1 MSIFSYAGQ
10 ALKMTN
16 PIDATKEIFRAGA
29 ESVKMAIE
37 SPKRWISDPTNVVQN
52 VLMDVE
58 QVSKTVP
65 YMNQTMTN
73 DDIPLKSDLTT
84 PIFNQSAYAEYQKEK
99 AAEEAAMAR
108 HMAEVRESIS
118 KSAADA
124 SESAGRRSAAQ
135 AAYDA
140 GIRAA
145 QEAAY
150 NSGINANQ
158 ESANSVVQNANEIA
172 VTYPD
177 GTYGIIE
184 DAQSAS
190 MVPYTNQ
197 RSGLNVTA
205 LFVYGLIGYGIY
217 KLITGNKKKGD

>member
-1 MSIFSYAGQ
+1 MSVFSYAGK

-37 SPKRWISDPTNVVQN
+37 SPTRWISDPTNVVHN

-58 QVSKTVP
+58 QISKTVP
-65 YMNQTMTN
+65 YMNQTMTD
-73 DDIPLKSDLTT
+73 DDIPLNQNVK
-84 PIFNQSAYAEYQKEK
+84 PVFNQSAYAEYQKEK
-99 AAEEAAMAR
+99 AAEEAAMIR
-108 HMAEVRESIS
+108 HMAEVRESLS

-145 QEAAY
+145 QKAAY
-150 NSGINANQ
+150 DSGFVDQ
-158 ESANSVVQNANEIA
+158 ETANSVVQNANEIA

-177 GTYGIIE
+177 GTAEIIE
-184 DAQSAS
+184 DAQNAS
-190 MVPYTNQ
+190 VVPYTNQ
-197 RSGLNVTA
+197 RSGMNVTA
-205 LFVYGLIGYGIY
+205 LLVYGLIGYGIY
-217 KLITGNKKKGD
+217 KLITGNKKKGE

>member
-1 MSIFSYAGQ
+1 MSVFSYATK

-37 SPKRWISDPTNVVQN
+37 SPKRWVSDPTNVVHN

-58 QVSKTVP
+58 QLTKTVP
-65 YMNQTMTN
+65 YMNQTMID
-73 DDIPLKSDLTT
+73 DDIPLNPNVK
-84 PIFNQSAYAEYQKEK
+84 PVFNQSAYAEYQKE
-99 AAEEAAMAR
+99 
-108 HMAEVRESIS
+108 
-118 KSAADA
+118 
-124 SESAGRRSAAQ
+124 ESAGRRSAAQ

-145 QEAAY
+145 QKAAY
-150 NSGINANQ
+150 DSGFVDQ
-158 ESANSVVQNANEIA
+158 ETANSVVQNANEIA

-177 GTYGIIE
+177 GTAEIIE
-184 DAQSAS
+184 DAQNAS
-190 MVPYTNQ
+190 IVPYTNQ

-205 LFVYGLIGYGIY
+205 LLVYGLIGYGVY
-217 KLITGNKKKGD
+217 KLITGNKKKGE

>member
-1 MSIFSYAGQ
+1 MSVFSYAGK

-37 SPKRWISDPTNVVQN
+37 SPTRWISDPTNVVHN

-58 QVSKTVP
+58 QISKTVP
-65 YMNQTMTN
+65 YMNQTMTD
-73 DDIPLKSDLTT
+73 DDIPLNQNVK
-84 PIFNQSAYAEYQKEK
+84 PVFNQSAYAEYQKEK
-99 AAEEAAMAR
+99 AAEEAAMIR
-108 HMAEVRESIS
+108 HMAEVRESLS

-145 QEAAY
+145 QKAAY
-150 NSGINANQ
+150 DSGFVDQ
-158 ESANSVVQNANEIA
+158 ETANSVVQNANEIA

-177 GTYGIIE
+177 GTAEIIE
-184 DAQSAS
+184 DAQNAS
-190 MVPYTNQ
+190 IVPYTNQ
-197 RSGLNVTA
+197 RSGMNVTA
-205 LFVYGLIGYGIY
+205 LLVYGLIGYGIY
-217 KLITGNKKKGD
+217 KLITGNKKKGE

>member
-1 MSIFSYAGQ
+1 MSIFSYAGK

-37 SPKRWISDPTNVVQN
+37 SPTRWISDPTNVVHN

-58 QVSKTVP
+58 QIYKTVP
-65 YMNQTMTN
+65 YMNQTMTD
-73 DDIPLKSDLTT
+73 DDIPLNNNLT
-84 PIFNQSAYAEYQKEK
+84 PMFNQSAYSEYQKEK

-108 HMAEVRESIS
+108 HMAEVREGLS

-124 SESAGRRSAAQ
+124 SASAGRRSAKQ

-145 QEAAY
+145 QKAAY
-150 NSGINANQ
+150 DSGFVDQ
-158 ESANSVVQNANEIA
+158 ETANSVVQNANEIA

-177 GTYGIIE
+177 GTAEIIE
-184 DAQSAS
+184 DAQNAS

-197 RSGLNVTA
+197 RSGMNLTA
-205 LFVYGLIGYGIY
+205 LLVYGLIGYGVY

>member
-1 MSIFSYAGQ
+1 MSVFSYAGK

-29 ESVKMAIE
+29 ESVRMAIE
-37 SPKRWISDPTNVVQN
+37 SPTRWISDPTNVVHN

-58 QVSKTVP
+58 QISKTVP
-65 YMNQTMTN
+65 YMNQTMTD
-73 DDIPLKSDLTT
+73 DDIPLNNNLT
-84 PIFNQSAYAEYQKEK
+84 PMFNQSAYAEYQKEQ
-99 AAEEAAMAR
+99 AAKDAAMAR
-108 HMAEVRESIS
+108 HMAEVREELS

-124 SESAGRRSAAQ
+124 SASAGRRSAAQ

-140 GIRAA
+140 GIKAA

-150 NSGINANQ
+150 NSGIADQ
-158 ESANSVVQNANEIA
+158 ETANSVVQNANEIA

-177 GTYGIIE
+177 GTSGIIE
-184 DAQSAS
+184 DAQNAS

-197 RSGLNVTA
+197 RSGLNLTA
-205 LFVYGLIGYGIY
+205 LLVYGLIGYGVY
-217 KLITGNKKKGD
+217 KLITGKKKGD

>member
-1 MSIFSYAGQ
+1 MSIFSYAGK

-29 ESVKMAIE
+29 ESVQMAIE
-37 SPKRWISDPTNVVQN
+37 SPKRWISDPTNVVHN

-58 QVSKTVP
+58 QISKTVP
-65 YMNQTMTN
+65 YMNQTMTD
-73 DDIPLKSDLTT
+73 DDIPLKNYST
-84 PIFNQSAYAEYQKEK
+84 PIFNQRAYAEYQKDK
-99 AAEEAAMAR
+99 AAEDAAMAR
-108 HMAEVRESIS
+108 HMAEVRESLS

-150 NSGINANQ
+150 NTGVNAGQ
-158 ESANSVVQNANEIA
+158 DSANSVVQNANEIA

-177 GTYGIIE
+177 GTSGIIE
-184 DAQSAS
+184 DAQNAS

-205 LFVYGLIGYGIY
+205 LIIYGLVGYGIY

>member
-1 MSIFSYAGQ
+1 MSIFSYAGK

-37 SPKRWISDPTNVVQN
+37 SPKRWISDPTNVVHN

-65 YMNQTMTN
+65 YMNQTMTDN
-73 DDIPLKSDLTT
+73 DIPLKSDLTT

-108 HMAEVRESIS
+108 HMAEVLESLS

-150 NSGINANQ
+150 NAGINANQ

-172 VTYPD
+172 LTYPD
-177 GTYGIIE
+177 GTSGIIE

-205 LFVYGLIGYGIY
+205 LLVYGLIGYGIY

>member
-1 MSIFSYAGQ
+1 MSVFSYAGK

-37 SPKRWISDPTNVVQN
+37 SPKRWISDPTNVVHN

-58 QVSKTVP
+58 QISKTVP
-65 YMNQTMTN
+65 YMNQTMTD
-73 DDIPLKSDLTT
+73 DDIPLNNNLT
-84 PIFNQSAYAEYQKEK
+84 PMFNQSAYSEYQKEK
-99 AAEEAAMAR
+99 AAEDAAMAR
-108 HMAEVRESIS
+108 HMAEVREGLS

-124 SESAGRRSAAQ
+124 SESAGRRSATQ
-135 AAYDA
+135 AAYNA
-140 GIRAA
+140 GIKAA
-145 QEAAY
+145 QEAMY
-150 NSGINANQ
+150 NAGINAGP
-158 ESANSVVQNANEIA
+158 ESSNSVVENATEIA

-177 GTYGIIE
+177 GTSGIIE
-184 DAQSAS
+184 DAQNAS
-190 MVPYTNQ
+190 IVPYTNQ

-205 LFVYGLIGYGIY
+205 LLVYGLIGYGVY

>member
-1 MSIFSYAGQ
+1 MSVFSYATK

-37 SPKRWISDPTNVVQN
+37 SPKRWVSDPTNVVHN
-52 VLMDVE
+52 VFMDVE
-58 QVSKTVP
+58 QLTKTVP
-65 YMNQTMTN
+65 YMNQTIID
-73 DDIPLKSDLTT
+73 DDIPLNPNVK
-84 PIFNQSAYAEYQKEK
+84 PVFNQSAYAEYQKEQ
-99 AAEEAAMAR
+99 AAKDAAMAR
-108 HMAEVRESIS
+108 HMAEVRESLS

-145 QEAAY
+145 QKAAY
-150 NSGINANQ
+150 DSGFVDQ
-158 ESANSVVQNANEIA
+158 ETANSVVQNANEIA

-177 GTYGIIE
+177 GTAEIIE
-184 DAQSAS
+184 DAQNAS
-190 MVPYTNQ
+190 IVPYTNQ

-205 LFVYGLIGYGIY
+205 LLVYGLIGYGVY
-217 KLITGNKKKGD
+217 KLITGNKKKGE

>member
-1 MSIFSYAGQ
+1 MSVFSYAGK

-29 ESVKMAIE
+29 ESVQMAIE
-37 SPKRWISDPTNVVQN
+37 SPKRWISDPTNLVQN

-58 QVSKTVP
+58 QISKTVP
-65 YMNQTMTN
+65 YMNQTMID

-108 HMAEVRESIS
+108 HMAEVRESLS

-145 QEAAY
+145 QKAAY
-150 NSGINANQ
+150 DAGLNLNQ
-158 ESANSVVQNANEIA
+158 ESANSVIENANEIA

-177 GTYGIIE
+177 GTSGIIE

-205 LFVYGLIGYGIY
+205 LLVYGLIGYGIY
-217 KLITGNKKKGD
+217 KLIAGNKKKGD

>member
-1 MSIFSYAGQ
+1 MSVFSYAGK
-10 ALKMTN
+10 ALKMIN

-37 SPKRWISDPTNVVQN
+37 SPTRWISDPTNVVHN

-58 QVSKTVP
+58 QISKTVP
-65 YMNQTMTN
+65 YMNQTMTD
-73 DDIPLKSDLTT
+73 DDIPLNNNLT
-84 PIFNQSAYAEYQKEK
+84 PMFNQSAYSEYQKEK

-108 HMAEVRESIS
+108 HMAEVRESLS

-124 SESAGRRSAAQ
+124 SASAGRRSAAQ

-140 GIRAA
+140 GIKAA

-150 NSGINANQ
+150 NSGIADQ
-158 ESANSVVQNANEIA
+158 EKANSVVENATEIA

-177 GTYGIIE
+177 GTSGIIE
-184 DAQSAS
+184 DAQNAS

-197 RSGLNVTA
+197 RSGLNLTA
-205 LFVYGLIGYGIY
+205 LLVYGLIGYGIY
-217 KLITGNKKKGD
+217 KLIAGNKKKGD

>member
-1 MSIFSYAGQ
+1 MSVFSYAGK

-29 ESVKMAIE
+29 ESVRMAIE
-37 SPKRWISDPTNVVQN
+37 SPTRWISDPTNVVHN

-58 QVSKTVP
+58 QISKTVP
-65 YMNQTMTN
+65 YMNQTMTD
-73 DDIPLKSDLTT
+73 DDIPLNNNLT
-84 PIFNQSAYAEYQKEK
+84 PMFNQSAYAEYQKEQ
-99 AAEEAAMAR
+99 AAKDAAMAR
-108 HMAEVRESIS
+108 HMAEVREELS

-124 SESAGRRSAAQ
+124 SASAGRRSAAQ

-140 GIRAA
+140 GIKAA

-150 NSGINANQ
+150 NSGIADQ
-158 ESANSVVQNANEIA
+158 ETANSVVQNANEIA

-177 GTYGIIE
+177 GTSGIIE
-184 DAQSAS
+184 DAQNAS

-197 RSGLNVTA
+197 RSGLNITA
-205 LFVYGLIGYGIY
+205 LLVYGLIGYGIY
-217 KLITGNKKKGD
+217 KLIAGKKKGD

>member
-1 MSIFSYAGQ
+1 MSIFSYAGK

-37 SPKRWISDPTNVVQN
+37 SPTRWISDPTNVVHN

-58 QVSKTVP
+58 QISKTVP
-65 YMNQTMTN
+65 YMNQTMTD
-73 DDIPLKSDLTT
+73 DDIPLKNNLT
-84 PIFNQSAYAEYQKEK
+84 PMFNQSAYSEYQKEK
-99 AAEEAAMAR
+99 AAEESAMAR
-108 HMAEVRESIS
+108 HMAEVREGLS

-124 SESAGRRSAAQ
+124 SASAGRRSAAQ

-140 GIRAA
+140 GIKAA

-150 NSGINANQ
+150 NSGIADQ
-158 ESANSVVQNANEIA
+158 ETANSVVQNANEIA

-177 GTYGIIE
+177 GTAEIIE
-184 DAQSAS
+184 DAQNAS

-197 RSGLNVTA
+197 RSGMNSTA
-205 LFVYGLIGYGIY
+205 LLVYGLIGYGVY
-217 KLITGNKKKGD
+217 KLITGKKKGD

>member
-1 MSIFSYAGQ
+1 MSVFSYAGK

-29 ESVKMAIE
+29 ESVRMAIE
-37 SPKRWISDPTNVVQN
+37 SPTRWISDPTNVVHN

-58 QVSKTVP
+58 QISKTVP
-65 YMNQTMTN
+65 YMNQTMTD
-73 DDIPLKSDLTT
+73 DDIPLNNNLT
-84 PIFNQSAYAEYQKEK
+84 PMFNQSAYAEYQKEQ
-99 AAEEAAMAR
+99 AAKDAAMAR
-108 HMAEVRESIS
+108 HMAEVREELS

-124 SESAGRRSAAQ
+124 SASAGRRSAAQ

-140 GIRAA
+140 GIKAA

-150 NSGINANQ
+150 NSGFVDQ
-158 ESANSVVQNANEIA
+158 ETANSVVQNANEIA

-177 GTYGIIE
+177 GTAEIIE
-184 DAQSAS
+184 DAQNAS

-205 LFVYGLIGYGIY
+205 LLVYGLIGYGVY

>member
-1 MSIFSYAGQ
+1 MSVFSYAGK

-37 SPKRWISDPTNVVQN
+37 SPTRWISDPTNVVHN

-58 QVSKTVP
+58 QISKTVP
-65 YMNQTMTN
+65 YMNQTMTD
-73 DDIPLKSDLTT
+73 DDIPLNQNVK
-84 PIFNQSAYAEYQKEK
+84 PVFNQSAYAEYQKEK
-99 AAEEAAMAR
+99 AAEEAAMIR
-108 HMAEVRESIS
+108 HMAEVRESLS

-140 GIRAA
+140 GIRDA
-145 QEAAY
+145 QKAAY
-150 NSGINANQ
+150 DSGFVDQ
-158 ESANSVVQNANEIA
+158 ETANSVVQNANEIA

-177 GTYGIIE
+177 GTAEIIE
-184 DAQSAS
+184 DAQNAS
-190 MVPYTNQ
+190 IVPYTNQ
-197 RSGLNVTA
+197 RSGMNVTA
-205 LFVYGLIGYGIY
+205 LLVYGLIGYGIY
-217 KLITGNKKKGD
+217 KLITGNKKKGE